1 MSSVPPIPVELWNQ
15 IPPAAQAAVLA
26 LVQQYERRLQALQK
40 KVDQLTERLDQ
51 NSTNSSRPPSS
62 DPPHVKR
69 RPPQPSSG
77 RKKGGQPGHARQ
89 QRPLVP
95 PEQVK
100 QTIPLMPS
108 ACRKCGQALHGE
120 DPQPRRHQVA
130 EILPVQ
136 AEVTEYRLHRLTCT
150 GCGTRTCASLPAGV
164 PTGAFGPRLQALL
177 AVLAGGYRLGKR
189 PIQQLAQDLFGLS
202 ISTGMVAKLERSTA
216 EALQQPVAELEGY
229 VRMQHANVDET
240 SWREAMH
247 KAWLWV
253 VVTPLVTVFHIA
265 ATRCGKVA
273 GRLLGSA
280 YRQVVTSDRWKAYN
294 GFRRRQF
301 CWSHL
306 RRDFQAM
313 IDRQNS
319 GTVIGTKL
327 LSLSDRMFAW
337 WHRVRDGTL
346 NRSSF
351 QVYISGLRAAV
362 REALL
367 QGAACGCSQT
377 AGTCRELL
385 AHEPKLWAFVWQEG
399 VEPTNNAAERAL
411 RHAVLWRKG
420 SGGTDSSRGSRFVER
435 VLSIRETCRQQGI
448 SLLEYLA
455 TCCQARLDG
464 GRPPSLLPK
473 GVRVRTQIA

>member
-1 MSSVPPIPVELWNQ
+1 VAILG
-15 IPPAAQAAVLA
+15 
-26 LVQQYERRLQALQK
+26 LVQQYERRVQTLKQQ
-40 KVDQLTERLDQ
+40 VDDLRQRLNQ

-69 RPPQPSSG
+69 RPPTPATG
-77 RKKGGQPGHARQ
+77 RKRGGQLGHARQ

-95 PEQVK
+95 PEQIKQSVPVK
-100 QTIPLMPS
+100 PS
-108 ACRKCGQALHGE
+108 ACRKCGQSLSGD
-120 DPQPRRHQVA
+120 DPQPRKHQVA
-130 EILPVQ
+130 EIPPVQ

-150 GCGTRTCASLPAGV
+150 ACGTRTCASLPAGV
-164 PTGAFGPRLQALL
+164 PTGAFGPRLQACL
-177 AVLAGGYRLGKR
+177 AILASGYRLGKR
-189 PIQQLAQDLFGLS
+189 PIRQLAHDLFGLS

-216 EALQQPVAELEGY
+216 EALQQPMAELEGY
-229 VRMQHANVDET
+229 VRTQHANVDET

-273 GRLLGSA
+273 GGLLGST

-319 GTVIGTKL
+319 GAVIGKML
-327 LSLSDRMFAW
+327 LDLSDRMFGW

-346 NRSSF
+346 NRTSF
-351 QVYISGLRAAV
+351 QVYISGLRAEV

-367 QGAACGCSQT
+367 QGAACGCPKT
-377 AGTCRELL
+377 AATCRNLT
-385 AHEPKLWAFVWQEG
+385 ANEPKLWTFVWHEG

-420 SGGTDSSRGSRFVER
+420 SGGTDSGRGSRFVER
-435 VLSIRETCRQQGI
+435 VLSVRETCRQQGR
-448 SLLEYLA
+448 SLLEYSVG
-455 TCCQARLDG
+455 CCEANLDG
-464 GRPPSLLPK
+464 RIAPSLLPHE
-473 GVRVRTQIA
+473 GSQLEAA

>member
-1 MSSVPPIPVELWNQ
+1 MSSVPPIPVELWDQ
-15 IPPAAQAAVLA
+15 IPPAAQAAILA
-26 LVQQYERRLQALQK
+26 LVKQYEQRLQALQQQ
-40 KVDQLTERLDQ
+40 VEDLRQRLNQ

-77 RKKGGQPGHARQ
+77 RQKGGQPGHARQ

-95 PEQVK
+95 PEQVQ
-100 QTIPLMPS
+100 QTIPVMPS

-130 EILPVQ
+130 ETPPVQ

-150 GCGTRTCASLPAGV
+150 ACGTRTCASLPAGV

-177 AVLAGGYRLGKR
+177 TLLAGGYRLGKR
-189 PIQQLAQDLFGLS
+189 PIRQLAHDLFGLS

-216 EALQQPVAELEGY
+216 DALQKPVAELEGY

-265 ATRCGKVA
+265 STRCGKVA

-280 YRQVVTSDRWKAYN
+280 YRKVVTSDRWKAYN

-319 GTVIGTKL
+319 GTPIGKRL
-327 LSLSDRMFAW
+327 LSLSDPMFAW

-346 NRSSF
+346 SRSSF
-351 QVYISGLRAAV
+351 RVYISGLRAEV
-362 REALL
+362 REALA
-367 QGAACGCSQT
+367 QGAACGCQKT
-377 AGTCRELL
+377 VATCSWGSWRR
-385 AHEPKLWAFVWQEG
+385 
-399 VEPTNNAAERAL
+399 RAL
-411 RHAVLWRKG
+411 PQTPR
-420 SGGTDSSRGSRFVER
+420 
-435 VLSIRETCRQQGI
+435 
-448 SLLEYLA
+448 
-455 TCCQARLDG
+455 
-464 GRPPSLLPK
+464 
-473 GVRVRTQIA
+473 

>member
-1 MSSVPPIPVELWNQ
+1 MPSVPPIPVQLWNQ

-26 LVQQYERRLQALQK
+26 LVQQYEQRLQALQQQ
-40 KVDQLTERLDQ
+40 VAQLTERLNQ

-69 RPPQPSSG
+69 RPPTPATG
-77 RKKGGQPGHARQ
+77 RKRGGQPGHARQ
-89 QRPLVP
+89 QRPLVS
-95 PEQVK
+95 PEQIKQSVPVK
-100 QTIPLMPS
+100 PS
-108 ACRKCGQALHGE
+108 ACRKCGQALSGD
-120 DPQPRRHQVA
+120 DPQPRKHQVA
-130 EILPVQ
+130 EIPPVQ
-136 AEVTEYRLHRLTCT
+136 AEVTEYRLHRLTCMA
-150 GCGTRTCASLPAGV
+150 CGTRTCASLPAGV
-164 PTGAFGPRLQALL
+164 PTGAFGPRLQAVL
-177 AVLAGGYRLGKR
+177 AILAGGYRLGKR
-189 PIQQLAQDLFGLS
+189 PIRQLAHDLFGLS

-216 EALQQPVAELEGY
+216 EALQQPMAELEEH
-229 VRMQHANVDET
+229 VRTQHANVDET

-313 IDRQNS
+313 IDRQNR
-319 GTVIGTKL
+319 GTPIGKRL
-327 LSLSDRMFAW
+327 LGLSDRMFAW

-351 QVYISGLRAAV
+351 QVYVSGLRAEV
-362 REALL
+362 REALI
-367 QGAACGCSQT
+367 QGA
-377 AGTCRELL
+377 TCRCPKTAATCRNLT
-385 AHEPKLWAFVWQEG
+385 ANEPKLWTFVWQEG

-420 SGGTDSSRGSRFVER
+420 SGGTDSRHGSRFVER
-435 VLSIRETCRQQGI
+435 ILSVRETCRQQGRGV
-448 SLLEYLA
+448 LEYLA
-455 TCCQARLDG
+455 ECCQAHLEG
-464 GRPPSLLPK
+464 EAPPSLLP
-473 GVRVRTQIA
+473 VSDLQVEVA

>member
-1 MSSVPPIPVELWNQ
+1 MPSVLPIPVELWNQ
-15 IPPAAQAAVLA
+15 IPPAAKPAILA
-26 LVQQYERRLQALQK
+26 LVEQYEQRLQALQQQ
-40 KVDQLTERLDQ
+40 VDELRQRLNQ

-69 RPPQPSSG
+69 RPPKPSSA
-77 RKKGGQPGHARQ
+77 RRRGGQPGHARQ

-95 PEQVK
+95 SEQIK
-100 QTIPLMPS
+100 QTIPLRPS

-120 DPQPRRHQVA
+120 DPQPCRHQVA
-130 EILPVQ
+130 EIPPVE

-150 GCGTRTCASLPAGV
+150 ACGTRTCASLPAGV

-177 AVLAGGYRLGKR
+177 AILAGGYRLGKR
-189 PIQQLAQDLFGLS
+189 PIRQLAHDLFGLS

-216 EALQQPVAELEGY
+216 DALQQPMAELEEY
-229 VRMQHANVDET
+229 IRTQPANVDET
-240 SWREAMH
+240 SWREARQRV
-247 KAWLWV
+247 WLWV

-273 GRLLGSA
+273 GALLGSA
-280 YRQVVTSDRWKAYN
+280 YRQVVTSDRWKAYT

-319 GTVIGTKL
+319 GMPVGEKL
-327 LSLSDRMFAW
+327 LDLSDRMFAW
-337 WHRVRDGTL
+337 WHRVREGTL
-346 NRSSF
+346 ARSSF
-351 QVYISGLRAAV
+351 QVYIGGLRAEV
-362 REALL
+362 REVLS
-367 QGAACGCSQT
+367 QGSASGCPKTAA
-377 AGTCRELL
+377 TCRNLI
-385 AHEPKLWAFVWQEG
+385 AHEPKMWAFVWHEG

-435 VLSIRETCRQQGI
+435 VLSVRETCRQQGRG
-448 SLLEYLA
+448 LLEYLVE
-455 TCCQARLDG
+455 CCQAHLEAKRV
-464 GRPPSLLPK
+464 PSLLPR
-473 GVRVRTQIA
+473 GGPRLEVA

>member
-1 MSSVPPIPVELWNQ
+1 MSPVPPIPAELWDQ
-15 IPPAAQAAVLA
+15 IPPAAQAAILA
-26 LVQQYERRLQALQK
+26 LIQQYEQRLQALQQ
-40 KVDQLTERLDQ
+40 KVDQLTERLNQ

-77 RKKGGQPGHARQ
+77 RQKGGQPGHARQ

-100 QTIPLMPS
+100 QAIPLVPS

-120 DPQPRRHQVA
+120 DPHPRRHQVA
-130 EILPVQ
+130 ETPPVE

-150 GCGTRTCASLPAGV
+150 ACGTRTCASLPAGV

-177 AVLAGGYRLGKR
+177 ALLAGGYRLGKR
-189 PIQQLAQDLFGLS
+189 PIRQLAHDLFGLS
-202 ISTGMVAKLERSTA
+202 IATGMVAKLERATA
-216 EALQQPVAELEGY
+216 DALQQPLAELEGY
-229 VRMQHANVDET
+229 VRTQHANVDKT
-240 SWREAMH
+240 SRREAMH
-247 KAWLWV
+247 KARLWV

-273 GRLLGSA
+273 GELLGSA
-280 YRQVVTSDRWKAYN
+280 YRQVVTSNRWKAYS
-294 GFRRRQF
+294 GFRRRQL

-313 IDRQNS
+313 IDRRNS
-319 GTVIGTKL
+319 GTPIGKRL
-327 LSLSDRMFAW
+327 LELSDRMFAW

-351 QVYISGLRAAV
+351 QVYISGLRAEV

-367 QGAACGCSQT
+367 QGAACGCPKT
-377 AGTCRELL
+377 AATCRNLTANE
-385 AHEPKLWAFVWQEG
+385 ARLWTFVWQEG

-435 VLSIRETCRQQGI
+435 ILSIRETCRQQGRG
-448 SLLEYLA
+448 LLENLVE
-455 TCCQARLDG
+455 CCQAHLESKNA
-464 GRPPSLLPK
+464 PSLLPK
-473 GVRVRTQIA
+473 HGSRLEVA